1 MRARALLGISSPGGP
16 QSGFLIANSPIGPT
30 AWQPTL
36 GFDLYPYT
44 EDAKAAVSRSGLQR
58 RFIDLIAAQ
67 IDDAA
72 LNEATSRKGAVLA
85 YEIVYQALGE
95 R

>member
-1 MRARALLGISSPGGP
+1 MRARAVLGISSPGGP
-16 QSGFLIANSPIGPT
+16 QSGFLIANSPIGRT
-30 AWQPTL
+30 AWKPTL

-44 EDAKAAVSRSGLQR
+44 EDAIAAVRRSVLQW
-58 RFIDLIAAQ
+58 RFIDFVAAQ

-72 LNEATSRKGAVLA
+72 LNEAKSRKGAVLA